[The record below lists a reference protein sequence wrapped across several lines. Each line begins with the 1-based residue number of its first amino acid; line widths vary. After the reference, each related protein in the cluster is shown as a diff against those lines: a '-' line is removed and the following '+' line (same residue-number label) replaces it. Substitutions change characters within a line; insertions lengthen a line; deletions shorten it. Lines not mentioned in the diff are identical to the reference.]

1 MAFEALFPDI
11 SGTWTGFYELPI
23 PEERPRSMP
32 PTIPFTMR
40 LVESPGG
47 AVAGR
52 LEEGSSLGFPEAG
65 TIAGLAKLFSVA
77 LEIERPVLRL
87 RYPDRLVSLEE
98 WFREKY
104 PEVEEINAV
113 PHPTTYMKARL
124 IRWNGSMA
132 GIWWIPAGS
141 LLDQV
146 SGWHATYP
154 EQVGVWQA
162 RRVPKADQP
171 RVEAVSPRTFADG
184 GRSTDPP

>member
-1 MAFEALFPDI
+1 MVFQALFSDI

-32 PTIPFTMR
+32 PTIPFTMQ
-40 LVESPGG
+40 LLESPGG

-52 LEEGSSLGFPEAG
+52 IEDGSALGFPEAG
-65 TIAGLAKLFSVA
+65 TLTGHAKLFSVA

-98 WFREKY
+98 WVRERY

-113 PHPTTYMKARL
+113 PHPTTYVTARL
-124 IRWNGSMA
+124 FRWNGSMA
-132 GIWWIPAGS
+132 GMWSVPAGS
-141 LLDQV
+141 LLDTV

-154 EQVGVWQA
+154 EHFGIWQA
-162 RRVPKADQP
+162 RRAPNA
-171 RVEAVSPRTFADG
+171 G
-184 GRSTDPP
+184 